1 MWKLKIV
8 QTLHKIFLKQI
19 VEKAKNWVRIVEK
32 ILKFFLLKMEQKIAE
47 KFVKKC
53 KNYLSKNG
61 GKIFARTIFF
71 TMFCKENENNI
82 CTIFFEIFSIYNL

>member
-1 MWKLKIV
+1 MKIKNCSNIAQNFFKTNSGKSKKLG
-8 QTLHKIFLKQI
+8 
-19 VEKAKNWVRIVEK
+19 KNCGKNSE
-32 ILKFFLLKMEQKIAE
+32 FFLLKMEQKIAE

-82 CTIFFEIFSIYNL
+82 CTIFFVIFSIYN